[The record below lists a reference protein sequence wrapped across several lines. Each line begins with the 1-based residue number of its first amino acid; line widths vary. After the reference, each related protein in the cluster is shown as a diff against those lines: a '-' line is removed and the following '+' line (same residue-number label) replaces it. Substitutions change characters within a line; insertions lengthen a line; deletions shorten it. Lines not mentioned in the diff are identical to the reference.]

1 MIHGFLEGNVERF
14 KRILIGSGFSSL
26 GRLFLMAILESTP
39 AALRRQTSA
48 LDITID
54 HMRDRLS
61 ISLTL
66 SVRGVKY
73 RVRNFEDLQVLNP
86 RFERFMSA
94 WFQPKKG
101 DIFVDIG
108 SHVGKYSISTA
119 KAVGNE
125 GLVIAVE
132 PHPETFLA
140 LKNNAALNHLQ
151 NVFFFNI
158 GAWNTSGNV
167 RFHVGGSAAEFSAYE
182 TGYSKSIDVPTKRMD
197 ELLIGD
203 LKLKRVDWIKID
215 VEKAETEVL
224 EGLTATLQKFKPK
237 FFMEVWPENMT
248 NVKAFAK
255 KHKYSLVRVSN
266 VIGSPSNACIYLVG
280 IPTPI

>member
-1 MIHGFLEGNVERF
+1 MMHGFLEDNVERF

-26 GRLFLMAILESTP
+26 GRLFLMAILESAP
-39 AALRRQTSA
+39 AALRRQISA

-101 DIFVDIG
+101 DVFVDIG

-119 KAVGNE
+119 KAVGKE

-140 LKNNAALNHLQ
+140 LKKNAALNHIQ
-151 NVFFFNI
+151 NVLFFNI
-158 GAWNTSGNV
+158 AAWNTSENV
-167 RFHVGGSAAEFSAYE
+167 RFHVGGSASEFSAYE
-182 TGYSKSIDVPTKRMD
+182 TGYEKSIDVPAKRMD
-197 ELLIGD
+197 DLLIGD

-215 VEKAETEVL
+215 VEKAETQVL
-224 EGLTATLQKFKPK
+224 EGLNATLQKYKPR
-237 FFMEVWPENMT
+237 FFMEVWPENMV

-255 KHKYSLVRVSN
+255 KQKYSLIMVSN
-266 VIGSPSNACIYLVG
+266 VLGSPSNACIYLVG